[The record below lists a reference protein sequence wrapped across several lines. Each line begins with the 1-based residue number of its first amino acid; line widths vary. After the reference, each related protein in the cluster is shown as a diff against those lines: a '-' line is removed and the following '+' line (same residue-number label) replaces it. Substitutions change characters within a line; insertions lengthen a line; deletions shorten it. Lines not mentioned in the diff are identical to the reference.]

1 MHGSFLLEI
10 IYLLLAAVIF
20 VPIAQAIRLGA
31 VPGFLLAGILIGPGV
46 LGLVHDV
53 ENIAHISEFGVVL
66 LLFVIGMEMKPA
78 FLWRIRHLVFGLG
91 SAQILLCT
99 AIITS
104 FCYFVINLSWPT
116 SVVIGTALSLSST
129 AFVLQILTDKKQ
141 LTTDTGKPSV
151 AILLMQD
158 LAVVP
163 LLALIPMLAATNSV
177 TSSVSSAFLQSVG
190 ILVAVFLGGRYLL
203 APLLHRVALSA
214 NAEVFTALAV
224 LIVLGTAYLT
234 ELAGLSMAMGAFL
247 AGLLISDSSYRHQIK
262 AEIQPFRGL
271 LLGAFFVAMGMS
283 LNISGLINNPGI
295 ILFATLGLIAVKV
308 AVITPL
314 ARLFGLP
321 WHKALS
327 VGLLLGQGGEFALV
341 LFTLAF
347 NQSILA
353 QPIFDKLMLVVL
365 VSMLVTPVL
374 AYFADVL
381 KAKPQDD
388 TDLNTVEAEQSEGK
402 VVIAGFG
409 RVGRAVAQV
418 LDSAN
423 ISYMAFDK
431 SANIVKAY
439 QQEHPIFFGDVTQT
453 SLLHAGGIQHASCV
467 IITVNSPEDAK
478 ELVSTL
484 HHAHP
489 SLPLYV
495 RGHNSDTC
503 KALYQLG
510 ATRVISEN
518 IEVSLELSEQVLDDH
533 GVDSLLQNQLLTAFR
548 ENYYKK
554 IKDPT
559 DTIMN

>member
-20 VPIAQAIRLGA
+20 VPIAQAIKLGA

-91 SAQILLCT
+91 SAQILICT
-99 AIITS
+99 ALITS
-104 FCYFVINLSWPT
+104 LCYFLLELSWPT
-116 SVVIGTALSLSST
+116 AIVIGTALSLSST

-141 LTTDTGKPSV
+141 LTTETGKPSV

-163 LLALIPMLAATNSV
+163 LLALIPMLAATDSV
-177 TSSVSSAFLQSVG
+177 SSSVGSAFLQSVG

-203 APLLHRVALSA
+203 TPLLHRVALSA

-247 AGLLISDSSYRHQIK
+247 AGLLISDSAYRHQIK

-283 LNISGLINNPGI
+283 LNISGLINNPSI
-295 ILFATLGLIAVKV
+295 IVFATLGLIAIKV

-314 ARLFGLP
+314 ARLFGLS
-321 WHKALS
+321 WYKALS

-347 NQSILA
+347 NQSILSQA
-353 QPIFDKLMLVVL
+353 VFDNLMLVVL

-374 AYFADVL
+374 AYFSDVL
-381 KAKPQDD
+381 TQKQKVDSE
-388 TDLNTVEAEQSEGK
+388 LNTANAQQTEGK

-409 RVGRAVAQV
+409 RVGRAVSNV
-418 LDSAN
+418 LESAN

-431 SANIVKAY
+431 SAKIVKAH
-439 QQEHPIFFGDVTQT
+439 QHEHPIFFGDVTQT

-467 IITVNSPEDAK
+467 IITVNSPDDAK

-495 RGHNSDTC
+495 RGHNVETC
-503 KALYQLG
+503 QALYQLG
-510 ATRVISEN
+510 ATKVISEN
-518 IEVSLELSEQVLDDH
+518 IEVSLELSEQVLEDQ
-533 GVDSLLQNQLLTAFR
+533 GIDSLLQNQLLTAFR